1 MAKQK
6 SGLGRG
12 LNALFDDSPAYT
24 QKPSAPE
31 TLKEQERSVPEPLSE
46 EPAQKKPV
54 EQVLYH
60 IS

>member
-31 TLKEQERSVPEPLSE
+31 APKEQERRVPEPLSE
-46 EPAQKKPV
+46 EPAQK
-54 EQVLYH
+54 
-60 IS
+60 